1 MSHHHEEH
9 RSAWQSLPSPWDVLA
24 ERRPTRAAI
33 IRALH
38 EQRAD
43 LVAQYPHLFLPS
55 RPRPTPVVALLDLWR
70 EWDLAHAP
78 CGACG
83 GIGLVTSFGGAL
95 SRGALGGICI
105 GCRRV
110 LRREIGGGMGVILR
124 ATASIRTRHGY
135 HFFAS
140 FPGSWGLHGPALG
153 VVAVL
158 QELGVSGLRAR
169 ARGQL

>member
-1 MSHHHEEH
+1 MSHDHKEH
-9 RSAWQSLPSPWDVLA
+9 RSAWQSLPSPWDVVA

-33 IRALH
+33 LRALY
-38 EQRAD
+38 EQRAE
-43 LVAQYPHLFLPS
+43 LLTQYPHLVLPAK
-55 RPRPTPVVALLDLWR
+55 PHPTPVVVLLDLWR

-83 GIGLVTSFGGAL
+83 GIGLVTGFGGAL
-95 SRGALGGICI
+95 SRGSLGGVCI
-105 GCRRV
+105 GCQRV
-110 LRREIGGGMGVILR
+110 LRRAIGGMGVILR
-124 ATASIRTRHGY
+124 ATASIRACHRY
-135 HFFAS
+135 PFFGS
-140 FPGSWGLHGPALG
+140 FPGNWGLHGPALG